1 MSTSQRKFA
10 VAARPSTPVTSSLP
24 SPDAYEAYLANA
36 AMVKSQT
43 GGRDV
48 KPVRV
53 NFDMDPPTH
62 QRLKKHAIDRGMNV
76 ATLLRQLIEAELAR

>member
-1 MSTSQRKFA
+1 MSTPQLKFS
-10 VAARPSTPVTSSLP
+10 VAAKPMIPATSSLP

-43 GGRDV
+43 GGRAV

-76 ATLLRQLIEAELAR
+76 ATLVRQLIEAELAR